1 MYENNRWCKVFYENF
16 AARRPRLHEVD
27 FEWRGSQES
36 KGKKMIDIFSVDNM
50 RKSDAATIAAG
61 TPGTELM
68 MRAARGV
75 FGAVPWKAPVA
86 IVCGSGNNAGD
97 G

>member
-1 MYENNRWCKVFYENF
+1 
-16 AARRPRLHEVD
+16 
-27 FEWRGSQES
+27 
-36 KGKKMIDIFSVDNM
+36 MIDILSVDNM

-75 FGAVPWKAPVA
+75 FGAVSWKAPVA

-97 G
+97 GYVIAGLLWKRGITCRIFLLSDKFSEDGAWYYQQCLDA